1 MRLVLEDTM
10 ALVVDYQERLMP
22 VMDEREALEK
32 RSVIL
37 LEGLKALGVPM
48 LMSQQYTKG
57 IGMTIEPITEA
68 VGSEAYFDKLS
79 FSCYEDEAIRQ
90 AIEET
95 GKRVVLVC
103 GIEAHICVLQTCIDL
118 KEAGYTPVLVTDCI
132 SSRKRSD
139 VEIALERAKEE
150 GILLTTS
157 ESILFELT
165 RKAGTPVFKIISK
178 LIK

>member
-1 MRLVLEDTM
+1 MRLLLEDTM

-22 VMDEREALEK
+22 VMDAKEELEK

-37 LEGLKALGVPM
+37 LKGLKELGVPM

-57 IGMTIEPITEA
+57 IGMTIEPVTEA
-68 VGSEAYFDKLS
+68 VGSSEYFDKIS
-79 FSCYEDEAIRQ
+79 FSCYEDEAIRE
-90 AIEET
+90 AIEAA
-95 GKRVVLVC
+95 GKKTVLVC

-118 KEAGYTPVLVTDCI
+118 KAAGYTPVLVTDCI

-139 VEIALERAKEE
+139 VEIALERAKSE

-165 RKAGTPVFKIISK
+165 RAAGTPVFKVISK